1 MASAEKVAKAI
12 SEMTP
17 EEIQRLSELKRN
29 EGLDKAQAGL
39 TKRDKRYALRDRL
52 MASGIAGAA
61 LGGLKGLKNMG
72 TTAGAAK
79 TLGVGAGT
87 GMVVNTAVT
96 GAQNYKRNRREQD
109 RKSDTYKAH
118 FKNASVEDIPN
129 YSMSQNPDVSCKTCE
144 YYGSSTEMGA
154 GVCNKYTADVKEDM
168 VCSEWSVKRA
178 MDKAAS
184 LYRKF
189 LMGSK

>member
-1 MASAEKVAKAI
+1 
-12 SEMTP
+12 
-17 EEIQRLSELKRN
+17 
-29 EGLDKAQAGL
+29 
-39 TKRDKRYALRDRL
+39 
-52 MASGIAGAA
+52 MASGLAGAA
-61 LGGLKGLKNMG
+61 LGGLRGFKHMG

-87 GMVVNTAVT
+87 GMLVNTAVT

-118 FKNASVEDIPN
+118 FKSASVEDIPN

-144 YYGSSTEMGA
+144 FYGSSTEMGA

-168 VCSEWSVKRA
+168 VCSDWSVKRA